1 MFGFG
6 KSSKP
11 RAAVF
16 VDYEH
21 WFYGYHNNFHMRPNF
36 EEWIQELKNEYDIDE
51 LHVFGDFSERQ
62 IGAELPELQ
71 RITNNN
77 VTHTASDK
85 LGVDKDFTDV
95 IILDHIYRSAAKKKS
110 ADVYVLFTGD
120 AHFTC
125 VVDYLKELNKKVVL
139 YGVKFGFSNALK
151 SAATSYVEMP
161 RQIQVKNHY
170 NDLILASLDK
180 LRRKPGKT
188 PSYWKTIDSV
198 AKYNRV
204 PEDRVK
210 KALDGLISQK
220 YISQTTTTDARGEK
234 ISLLTVDWDKLSQD
248 GIWQ

>member
-95 IILDHIYRSAAKKKS
+95 IILDHIYRLS
-110 ADVYVLFTGD
+110 
-120 AHFTC
+120 
-125 VVDYLKELNKKVVL
+125 
-139 YGVKFGFSNALK
+139 
-151 SAATSYVEMP
+151 
-161 RQIQVKNHY
+161 
-170 NDLILASLDK
+170 LIH
-180 LRRKPGKT
+180 
-188 PSYWKTIDSV
+188 
-198 AKYNRV
+198 
-204 PEDRVK
+204 
-210 KALDGLISQK
+210 ISEPTRP
-220 YISQTTTTDARGEK
+220 Y
-234 ISLLTVDWDKLSQD
+234 
-248 GIWQ
+248 